1 MKITTDRQYSC
12 RCQNCPH
19 VITFEDGQQGSTV
32 ECPQCHLETLLFI
45 PHQSQIQPVR
55 TTVNWWSWI
64 LISIALCAVVGVM
77 AGFMIMDGTN
87 PLLAVAVSLLICIAT
102 IGGIFFYFLPAL
114 VAWHK
119 SKRNFTAI
127 FVLNL
132 CVGWT
137 FIGWVVALV
146 WAFTEDR

>member
-1 MKITTDRQYSC
+1 
-12 RCQNCPH
+12 
-19 VITFEDGQQGSTV
+19 
-32 ECPQCHLETLLFI
+32 
-45 PHQSQIQPVR
+45 
-55 TTVNWWSWI
+55 
-64 LISIALCAVVGVM
+64 
-77 AGFMIMDGTN
+77 MDGKS
-87 PLLAVAVSLLICIAT
+87 PALSLVLSLLIGIAT

-114 VAWHK
+114 VAWKK

-127 FVLNL
+127 FVLNI